1 MTEVPEVL
9 VLGVVGF
16 SVDLEGDVLSLSVL
30 DFLLTGL
37 ELPSSPR
44 SDDLHVG
51 SVSLDGKLK
60 TNLVVALAGAAVADS
75 VSALSLGDLYDSLG
89 DNGTCEGGA
98 EKVLALVNSASL
110 DGGEYIFFNE
120 FLVEILDVE
129 LGSACSDSLLLE
141 TVELGTLTDVA
152 RNGDNLTVVVIFL

>member
-75 VSALSLGDLYDSLG
+75 VGALRLCDLHESFRD
-89 DNGTCEGGA
+89 DGTREGCS
-98 EKVLALVNSASL
+98 EQILALINRACL
-110 DGGEYIFFNE
+110 HCRENILLNE
-120 FLVEILDVE
+120 LLVEILDIE
-129 LGSACSDSLLLE
+129 LGSACFYSLFLE
-141 TVELGTLTDVA
+141 AVKLGALSYVA
-152 RNGDNLTVVVIFL
+152 GYRDHLAVVVVLL